1 MKKWLLVSVLSLG
14 LSVGALGL
22 AYTNVDQASTATVQT
37 AAKSTTTKSAKK
49 TTAKAAKAETS
60 STTAT
65 ASSTSSAVTQS
76 STAAATSSTKTT
88 SATQASRSTTASQTV
103 QTPSK
108 AASAQS
114 QPVSGLAAYYG
125 TWHNAN
131 VTVTLTSSTMTVAS
145 AGQAGKTVTYTA
157 VKSGAGYVFS
167 PTTGDADDLYFVLE
181 NGQLNWV
188 TGASEPLVLTR

>member
-22 AYTNVDQASTATVQT
+22 AYTNVDQASIATVQT

-60 STTAT
+60 SVAT
-65 ASSTSSAVTQS
+65 ASSTSSAATQS
-76 STAAATSSTKTT
+76 STAAATT
-88 SATQASRSTTASQTV
+88 SAKKASASQTSRPTAASQTV
-103 QTPSK
+103 QTPAK

>member
-65 ASSTSSAVTQS
+65 ASSTSSAATQS
-76 STAAATSSTKTT
+76 SAAAASSSAKAT
-88 SATQASRSTTASQTV
+88 SASQTSRPAAASQTV
-103 QTPSK
+103 QTPAK
-108 AASAQS
+108 AANAQS

>member
-65 ASSTSSAVTQS
+65 ASSTSSAATQS
-76 STAAATSSTKTT
+76 STAVASSSAKATSASQT
-88 SATQASRSTTASQTV
+88 SRPAAASQTV
-103 QTPSK
+103 QTPAK

-131 VTVTLTSSTMTVAS
+131 VTVTLTSSTMTVAF

>member
-60 STTAT
+60 SVAT
-65 ASSTSSAVTQS
+65 ASSTSSAATQS

-103 QTPSK
+103 QTPAK

>member
-49 TTAKAAKAETS
+49 TTAKATKAETS
-60 STTAT
+60 SEAT
-65 ASSTSSAVTQS
+65 ASSTSSAATQS
-76 STAAATSSTKTT
+76 STAAATT
-88 SATQASRSTTASQTV
+88 SAKKASASQASRPAAASQTV
-103 QTPSK
+103 QAPAK
-108 AASAQS
+108 ATSTQS

-125 TWHNAN
+125 TWHNVN